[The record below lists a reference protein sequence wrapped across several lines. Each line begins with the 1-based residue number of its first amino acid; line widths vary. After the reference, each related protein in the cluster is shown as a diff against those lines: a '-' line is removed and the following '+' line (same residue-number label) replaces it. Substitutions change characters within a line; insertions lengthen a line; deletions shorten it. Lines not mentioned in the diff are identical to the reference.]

1 MGWYLIA
8 VGYPAYINFGSET
21 GLTPSPTPGSADL
34 MAKAYR
40 VILADDHILVR
51 RGLKRILEEKAN
63 LEIAAEV
70 GDGLELL
77 SILNK
82 MQPDL
87 ILLDV
92 SMPNLRGI
100 EAIPEIR
107 HIRPDVKVLI
117 LTMHKEEE
125 YLYQAISA
133 GADGYLLKDDAEK
146 ELFSAIDSIRKGKI
160 YISPGLTDQSMQNW
174 ARLRRGE
181 NDSHVVEALTIRQRE
196 ILKLIAEGKSNK
208 EIGDLLCLS
217 VRTVERH
224 RANMMNKLN
233 IRKTA
238 ELVQYALRKH
248 YI

>member
-1 MGWYLIA
+1 
-8 VGYPAYINFGSET
+8 
-21 GLTPSPTPGSADL
+21 

-51 RGLKRILEEKAN
+51 RGLRRILEEKAD
-63 LEIAAEV
+63 LEIVGEV

-77 SILNK
+77 NILNK
-82 MQPDL
+82 IAPNL
-87 ILLDV
+87 IILDV

-107 HIRPDVKVLI
+107 HIRPEAKVLM

-133 GADGYLLKDDAEK
+133 GANGYLLKEDAEK
-146 ELFSAIDSIRKGKI
+146 ELFTAIDSIQGGKI
-160 YISPGLTDQSMQNW
+160 YISPGLADQSMQNW
-174 ARLRRGE
+174 ARMRRGE
-181 NDSHVVEALTIRQRE
+181 NDSKVEETLTIRQRE
-196 ILKLIAEGKSNK
+196 ILKMIAEGRSNK
-208 EIGDLLCLS
+208 EIGDLLCIS

-224 RANMMNKLN
+224 RANMMDKLN
-233 IRKTA
+233 IRKIA
-238 ELVQYALRKH
+238 ELVQYALKKH